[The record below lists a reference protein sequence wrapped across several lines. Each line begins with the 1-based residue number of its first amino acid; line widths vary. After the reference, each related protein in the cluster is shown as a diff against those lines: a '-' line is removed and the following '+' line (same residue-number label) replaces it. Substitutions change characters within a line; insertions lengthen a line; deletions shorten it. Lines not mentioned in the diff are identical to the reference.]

1 MATVVIEPP
10 APFVTPADI
19 AGSHSENADA
29 VAAMIEAV
37 TEDIDGPSGWL
48 GRCLGPQVLEQQQ
61 CDFSDLRIRFPPV
74 IEIVSIEFVDRKGVV
89 WFIPPENYRLVRSS
103 VQPEVRGAPNFRW
116 PTDLAPDPDA
126 VRIRFKAGYDGSDGI
141 GEIPK
146 RARQAVILATQQML
160 STFGP
165 LANVRSEDVE
175 GVGTTQYLDADKV
188 AAVVQLATESLLSTL
203 RIPR

>member
-10 APFVTPADI
+10 LPFVTPADI
-19 AGSHSENADA
+19 AGDHSPDDGA

-74 IEIVSIEFVDRKGVV
+74 VEIVSIEFVDRQGTV

-103 VQPEVRGAPNFRW
+103 VQPEVRGAPNFHW
-116 PTDLAPDPDA
+116 PTDLSTDPDA
-126 VRIRFKAGYDGSDGI
+126 VRIRFKAGYDGSDGV

-146 RARQAVILATQQML
+146 RARQAIILATQQL
-160 STFGP
+160 LTTLGP
-165 LANVRSEDVE
+165 SANVRSEDVE

>member
-10 APFVTPADI
+10 QPFVTPADI
-19 AGSHSENADA
+19 AGSHSGDDGA

-74 IEIVSIEFVDRKGVV
+74 IEIVSIEFVDSQGVV
-89 WFIPPENYRLVRSS
+89 WFIPPENYRLVQSS
-103 VQPEVRGAPNFRW
+103 VRPEIRGAPNFRW

-126 VRIRFKAGYDGSDGI
+126 VRIRFKAGYDGSEGI

-188 AAVVQLATESLLSTL
+188 AGIVQVATDSLLSTL

>member
-1 MATVVIEPP
+1 MATVVIKPP
-10 APFVTPADI
+10 LPFVTPADI
-19 AGSHSENADA
+19 AGDHSPDDGA

-74 IEIVSIEFVDRKGVV
+74 IEIVSIEFVDRQGVV
-89 WFIPPENYRLVRSS
+89 CFIPPENYRLVRSS
-103 VQPEVRGAPNFRW
+103 IQPEIRGAPNFHW
-116 PTDLAPDPDA
+116 PTDLASDPDA
-126 VRIRFKAGYDGSDGI
+126 VRIRFEAGYDGSEGI

-146 RARQAVILATQQML
+146 RARQAIILATQQML
-160 STFGP
+160 TTFAP
-165 LANVRSEDVE
+165 SANVRSEDVE

-188 AAVVQLATESLLSTL
+188 AAVVQVATESLLSTL

>member
-10 APFVTPADI
+10 MPFVAPADI
-19 AGSHSENADA
+19 AGSHSENDDA

-103 VQPEVRGAPNFRW
+103 VQPEIRGAPSFNW
-116 PTDLAPDPDA
+116 PTDLSPDPDA

-165 LANVRSEDVE
+165 SANVRSEDVE

-188 AAVVQLATESLLSTL
+188 AAVVQVATESLLSTL

>member
-10 APFVTPADI
+10 KPFVTPADI
-19 AGSHSENADA
+19 AGSHPENDSA

-48 GRCLGPQVLEQQQ
+48 GRSLGLQVLEQQQ

-74 IEIVSIEFVDRKGVV
+74 IEVVSVEFVDRQGVV
-89 WFIPPENYRLVRSS
+89 WFIPPENYRLIRSS
-103 VQPEVRGAPNFRW
+103 VQPEIRGAPNFRW

-126 VRIRFKAGYDGSDGI
+126 VRIRYKAGYDGSEGVGDL
-141 GEIPK
+141 PK

-160 STFGP
+160 TTFGP
-165 LANVRSEDVE
+165 SGNVRSEDVE

-188 AAVVQLATESLLSTL
+188 AAVVQVATESLLSTL